1 MKNLLLLFLVLY
13 SFSLY
18 SQSKTDIYI
27 EKYSYLAI
35 KEMKEFR
42 IPASITLAQG
52 ILESGNGESRLAT
65 EGNNHFG
72 IKCHGWEG
80 EEIYADDDEEN
91 ECFRKYKKVEDS
103 YRDHSLFLSERVRYS
118 FLFDLEIT
126 DYKAWSKGLKK
137 AGYATSSTYAEKLIS
152 LIERYDLQKFDVEIN
167 QSGEKQFFASHNY
180 GFPFAYGLGL
190 NYIKE
195 GKYLITADVSS
206 SFVFGSTSVGVGIH
220 LCGDLYTKLSVH
232 GIYHGFAGDNIHKLN
247 FGVHP
252 QLNYLIDTKSK
263 KILINAG
270 VIYSFE
276 KIKEYS
282 FIPSFSLTYLID

>member
-1 MKNLLLLFLVLY
+1 MKNFAIILLLCFQY
-13 SFSLY
+13 FSFS
-18 SQSKTDIYI
+18 QNKTDIYI

-72 IKCHGWEG
+72 IKCHRWEG

-91 ECFRKYKKVEDS
+91 ECFRKYKTIEDS
-103 YRDHSLFLSERVRYS
+103 FRDHSLFLSKIGRYS
-118 FLFDLEIT
+118 FLFNLEVT

-137 AGYATSSTYAEKLIS
+137 AGYATSPTYAEKLIS
-152 LIERYDLQKFDVEIN
+152 LIERYNLQKFDVQIN
-167 QSGEKQFFASHNY
+167 QNADKQFFASHNY

-190 NYIKE
+190 NYIQE
-195 GKYLITADVSS
+195 GKYLITTAVSS
-206 SFVFGSTSVGVGIH
+206 SFIFSDVSLGVGIH
-220 LCGDLYTKLSVH
+220 LWDDLYTKLSVN
-232 GIYHGFAGDNIHKLN
+232 GIFHGFSEDNIHKLN

-252 QLNYLIDTKSK
+252 QLNYLLDTKSK
-263 KILINAG
+263 RILINAG
-270 VIYSFE
+270 VIFSIE
-276 KIKEYS
+276 KIKDYS

>member
-1 MKNLLLLFLVLY
+1 MKNFAILLFLCFQY
-13 SFSLY
+13 FSF
-18 SQSKTDIYI
+18 SQSKTDTYI

-91 ECFRKYKKVEDS
+91 ECFRKYKRVEDS
-103 YRDHSLFLSERVRYS
+103 YRDHSLFLSERGRYS
-118 FLFDLEIT
+118 FLFDLEVT

-137 AGYATSSTYAEKLIS
+137 AGYATSPTYAEKLIS
-152 LIERYDLQKFDVEIN
+152 LIERYNLQKFDVEIN
-167 QSGEKQFFASHNY
+167 ESGEKQFFASHNY

-195 GKYLITADVSS
+195 GKYLITTDVSS
-206 SFVFGSTSVGVGIH
+206 SFVFSSASVGVGIH
-220 LCGDLYTKLSVH
+220 LWDDLYTKLSVN

-252 QLNYLIDTKSK
+252 QLNYLLDTKSK
-263 KILINAG
+263 KILINVG